1 MIKKLLFIFIVNS
14 IAYCAIEKT
23 SLSEIDYFKIGNE
36 KPVVMIIGGIHG
48 DEISGVEKVRE
59 LKEYKIS
66 KGTLIIIPE
75 ANKEAVKNGN
85 RTEYYME
92 DLNRTFFQNNND
104 KSSKIAKEIIKVIEK
119 YNPNIILDYHES
131 YYNYD
136 ETKDPNFY
144 IGNTLIFQQN
154 TMDEYPELIFSLLEE
169 GFIPLQGAEKGS
181 LNREISERM
190 NISVITIESSREDRV
205 EVRKEKYETVFK
217 KTLKYLKME

>member
-1 MIKKLLFIFIVNS
+1 MIKKILLILIFNS
-14 IAYCAIEKT
+14 IICYPNEKI
-23 SLSEIDYFKIGNE
+23 SLSEFDYFKTGRG

-48 DEISGVEKVRE
+48 DEISGIEMAKE
-59 LKEYKIS
+59 LAEYKIS

-85 RTEYYME
+85 RTEYYMQ
-92 DLNRTFFQNNND
+92 DLNRSFFQNNND
-104 KSSKIAKEIIKVIEK
+104 RASKIAQEITKVIEEYK
-119 YNPNIILDYHES
+119 PNIILDCHES

-136 ETKDPNFY
+136 ENKDPNFY

-169 GFIPLQGAEKGS
+169 GFTPLQGAEKGS
-181 LNREISERM
+181 LNREISEKM
-190 NISVITIESSREDRV
+190 NISVITIESSREDKI
-205 EVRKEKYETVFK
+205 ENRKEKYETVFK

>member
-1 MIKKLLFIFIVNS
+1 MIKKLLFIFVVNS

-48 DEISGVEKVRE
+48 DEISGVEKARE

-181 LNREISERM
+181 LNRESERM

>member
-1 MIKKLLFIFIVNS
+1 MIKKLLFIFVTNS
-14 IAYCAIEKT
+14 IICYAAEKT
-23 SLSEIDYFKIGNE
+23 SLPEVDYFKIGSG
-36 KPVVMIIGGIHG
+36 KPVVMIIAGIHG
-48 DEISGVEKVRE
+48 DEISGIEKARE

-66 KGTLIIIPE
+66 KGTLVIIPE

-104 KSSKIAKEIIKVIEK
+104 KASEIAKEIINIIEEYK
-119 YNPNIILDYHES
+119 PNIILDYHES

-136 ETKDPNFY
+136 EDKDPNFY

-154 TMDEYPELIFSLLEE
+154 AVDEYSELIFSFLEE
-169 GFIPLQGAEKGS
+169 GFIPLQGAKKGS
-181 LNREISERM
+181 LNREVSEKM
-190 NISVITIESSREDRV
+190 NISVITIESSREDKI
-205 EVRKEKYETVFK
+205 EKRKEKYETVFK

>member
-1 MIKKLLFIFIVNS
+1 MRKKILFILIFNS
-14 IAYCAIEKT
+14 IICYPNEKV
-23 SLSEIDYFKIGNE
+23 SLSEIDYFKTGRG

-48 DEISGVEKVRE
+48 DEISGIEKARE
-59 LKEYKIS
+59 FKEYKIS
-66 KGTLIIIPE
+66 KGTLVIIPE
-75 ANKEAVKNGN
+75 ANKEAVRNGN
-85 RTEYYME
+85 RTEYYMQ
-92 DLNRTFFQNNND
+92 DLNRSFFQNNND
-104 KSSKIAKEIIKVIEK
+104 KSSKKAQEIIKVIEHYK
-119 YNPNIILDYHES
+119 PNIILDCHES

-136 ETKDPNFY
+136 ENKDLNFY

-181 LNREISERM
+181 LNREVSEKM
-190 NISVITIESSREDRV
+190 NISVITIESSREDTV

>member
-48 DEISGVEKVRE
+48 DEISGVEKARE

>member
-1 MIKKLLFIFIVNS
+1 MIKKILFILIFNS
-14 IAYCAIEKT
+14 IICYPNEKV
-23 SLSEIDYFKIGNE
+23 SLSEIDYFKTGRG

-48 DEISGVEKVRE
+48 DEISGIEKARE
-59 LKEYKIS
+59 FKEYKIS
-66 KGTLIIIPE
+66 KGTLVIIPE
-75 ANKEAVKNGN
+75 ANKEAVRNGN
-85 RTEYYME
+85 RTEYYMQ
-92 DLNRTFFQNNND
+92 DLNRSFFQNNND
-104 KSSKIAKEIIKVIEK
+104 KSSKKAQEIIKVIEHYK
-119 YNPNIILDYHES
+119 PNIILDCHES

-136 ETKDPNFY
+136 ENKDPNFY

-181 LNREISERM
+181 LNREVSEKM
-190 NISVITIESSREDRV
+190 NISVITIESSREDTV